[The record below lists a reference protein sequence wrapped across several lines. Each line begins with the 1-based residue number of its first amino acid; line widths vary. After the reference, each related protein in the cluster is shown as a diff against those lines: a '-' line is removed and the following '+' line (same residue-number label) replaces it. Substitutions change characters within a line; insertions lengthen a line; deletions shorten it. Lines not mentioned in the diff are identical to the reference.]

1 MPKHSIHRLVD
12 KALLGKEYPQVHR
25 YMDEPAKYLGAR
37 HRIARHNL
45 ATALL
50 LFARYKDPKAFM
62 SSILHT
68 ALDQVDANV
77 RVRARSRR
85 SRR

>member
-62 SSILHT
+62 SSVLHT
-68 ALDQVDANV
+68 ALDELDSGVK
-77 RVRARSRR
+77 SRCHPK
-85 SRR
+85 RRR